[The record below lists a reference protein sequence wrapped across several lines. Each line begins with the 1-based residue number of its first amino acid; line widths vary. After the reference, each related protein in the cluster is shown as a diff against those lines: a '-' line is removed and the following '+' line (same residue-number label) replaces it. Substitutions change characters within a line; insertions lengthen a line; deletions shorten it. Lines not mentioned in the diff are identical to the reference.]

1 MTALTLQRVYNP
13 FLLSLVFSFLSV
25 SYPLDF
31 DPSPINGHH
40 VSLLLFVEGKLKISV
55 FTLKDLKMKHKIM
68 QLALDALYLGLLSP

>member
-25 SYPLDF
+25 SYPLNF
-31 DPSPINGHH
+31 YSSPINGQH
-40 VSLLLFVEGKLKISV
+40 VSLLLFVKRKLKIGV